1 MTQVEYKRSA
11 TVFARKHPLW
21 KRIVDVV
28 GALALLI
35 VAGPVMLLTAIY
47 IKIVSPGDALF
58 KQQRVGRGGEPFTI
72 YKFRTMRPDM
82 DVSTHKDYMTE
93 LIRNGEDT
101 DKPMIKLDAANPAII
116 PFGNALRKSAID
128 ELPQLFNVLK
138 GDMSLVGPR
147 PVIPYEAK
155 EFLDWHNGR
164 FDVLPGLT
172 GLWQVMGKNNL
183 TFNEMIRLDVR
194 YSREVSPALDAE
206 ILLRT
211 PAVLVGQL
219 SAGRAARRASAAAA
233 PQAAR
238 EN

>member
-11 TVFARKHPLW
+11 AVFARKQPVW
-21 KRIVDVV
+21 KRTVDIV
-28 GALALLI
+28 GAALLI
-35 VAGPVMLLTAIY
+35 VATAPIMLATAIY
-47 IKIVSPGDALF
+47 IKIVSPGNALF

-82 DVSTHKDYMTE
+82 DVSKHKDYMTE
-93 LIRNGEDT
+93 LIRNGEDA
-101 DKPMIKLDAANPAII
+101 DKPMLKLDGENPAII

-138 GDMSLVGPR
+138 GEMSLVGPR

-172 GLWQVMGKNNL
+172 GLWQVMGKNTL

-211 PAVLVGQL
+211 PAVIVGQL
-219 SAGRAARRASAAAA
+219 SAGRAARRA
-233 PQAAR
+233 QAAR
-238 EN
+238 QAAQEN

>member
-11 TVFARKHPLW
+11 AVFTRRQPVW
-21 KRIVDVV
+21 KRAMDLA
-28 GALALLI
+28 GATLLI
-35 VAGPVMLLTAIY
+35 IATAPIMIAVAIY

-82 DVSTHKDYMTE
+82 DVSKHKDYMTE
-93 LIRNGEDT
+93 LIRSGEGA
-101 DKPMIKLDAANPAII
+101 DKPMIKQDAANPAII
-116 PFGNALRKSAID
+116 PFGAALRKSAID

-194 YSREVSPALDAE
+194 YSREISPALDAE

-219 SAGRAARRASAAAA
+219 SASRAGRAAQRAAAQ
-233 PQAAR
+233 QAAQ

>member
-11 TVFARKHPLW
+11 EVFARELPLW
-21 KRIVDVV
+21 KRVMDIA
-28 GALALLI
+28 GALVLI
-35 VAGPVMLLTAIY
+35 VATGPIMIAVAIY
-47 IKIVSPGDALF
+47 IKMVSPGDALF
-58 KQQRVGRGGEPFTI
+58 KQQRVGRGGRPFTI
-72 YKFRTMRPDM
+72 YKFRTMRKDM

-93 LIRNGEDT
+93 LIRNGEDA
-101 DKPMIKLDAANPAII
+101 DKPMLKLDAANPAII
-116 PFGNALRKSAID
+116 PLGNALRKSAID

-194 YSREVSPALDAE
+194 YSREISPALDAQ
-206 ILLRT
+206 IILRT

-219 SAGRAARRASAAAA
+219 SAGRAARRATAAAQQTA
-233 PQAAR
+233 Q